1 MIDQDEVVKVS
12 NNMIKFGGS
21 FVKALGTALM
31 SADPINAQ
39 KIKST
44 FGAYWEQYKNLGD
57 DKNG

>member
-39 KIKST
+39 KIKQA
-44 FGAYWEQYKNLGD
+44 FNKEWEIYLNITQK
-57 DKNG
+57 